1 MNLAAGILKQSRAV
15 TLIVVAL
22 VLSGVLAAGTLP
34 SGIYPP
40 LEFPRIVI
48 VAHSG
53 TLPPQ
58 SMSLIVTRPIE
69 QVTMSVPGVRRVRSK
84 SIRGAAEISAQFAP
98 ATDMVVALQM
108 VQNRVAEITGDLPS
122 DTTLRIE

>member
-1 MNLAAGILKQSRAV
+1 MNGAPIAMRHSRAIILVTVALVIGGAIAAV
-15 TLIVVAL
+15 TL
-22 VLSGVLAAGTLP
+22 P
-34 SGIYPP
+34 SSIYPP

-69 QVTMSVPGVRRVRSK
+69 QVIMGVPGVRR
-84 SIRGAAEISAQFAP
+84 AARDSWA
-98 ATDMVVALQM
+98 
-108 VQNRVAEITGDLPS
+108 R
-122 DTTLRIE
+122 